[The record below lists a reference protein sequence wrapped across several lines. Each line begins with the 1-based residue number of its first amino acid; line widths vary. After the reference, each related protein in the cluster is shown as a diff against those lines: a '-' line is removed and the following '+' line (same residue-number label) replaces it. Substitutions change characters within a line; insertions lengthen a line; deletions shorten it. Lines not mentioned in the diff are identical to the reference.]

1 MSKLIGYQIVSNDGK
16 NEIPTCFYSFEVI
29 DDFSVAEKWLIL
41 EKKKPEHGNFRWV
54 VLPIFEGDI
63 EEPTFIDSI

>member
-16 NEIPTCFYSFEVI
+16 NEIPNAFYSFEVI
-29 DDFSVAEKWLIL
+29 KDAYVAERWLTL
-41 EKKKPEHGNFRWV
+41 EKANPENGKFRWAL
-54 VLPIFEGDI
+54 LPIFEGDV